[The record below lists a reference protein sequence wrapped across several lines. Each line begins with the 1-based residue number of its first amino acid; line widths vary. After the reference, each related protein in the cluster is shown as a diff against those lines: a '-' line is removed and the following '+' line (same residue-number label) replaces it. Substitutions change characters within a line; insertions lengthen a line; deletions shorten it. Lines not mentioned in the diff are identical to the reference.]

1 MEPTTTTTQTSTAQA
16 AQGAQTTTGQAATAA
31 PVEYNVPDVVMQKYP
46 DLVALIK
53 KTESMSKDER
63 NYWFQ
68 ILPIMTDDQVARLRK
83 ILDDEASQLTKL
95 DSEYQTELAK
105 LNEKHL
111 KEWDDFERTQKRD
124 ELKKVES
131 ASSAE
136 EAKHQEDLL
145 KQLGNL

>member
-1 MEPTTTTTQTSTAQA
+1 MEPTTTTTT
-16 AQGAQTTTGQAATAA
+16 QTTTTAAATTATPA
-31 PVEYNVPDVVMQKYP
+31 EYNIPPVVLQKYP
-46 DLVALIK
+46 DLVELIK
-53 KTESMSKDER
+53 KTDSMSKDER

-68 ILPIMTDDQVARLRK
+68 ILPIMTDEQVVRLRK
-83 ILDDEASQLTKL
+83 ILDDEANQLTKL

-136 EAKHQEDLL
+136 EQKKQEDLL
-145 KQLGNL
+145 KQLGNV